1 MSAALTAEL
10 RPKTAVVRRAVIRG
24 FFNFCL
30 AGEEGTLTLELGMQL
45 SGLVLR
51 DCGYKNDSK
60 VVQHHSTMSDCSW
73 PRVPFRPSPRKQS
86 LTGLLR
92 QVIDSF
98 GESWRLLACGQKP
111 SFRPCP
117 FEPLKQVPISK
128 FLGLPKILLAISHS
142 DKFEWIHFYENDRI
156 FCLSSKSS

>member
-51 DCGYKNDSK
+51 DCGSKNDSK
-60 VVQHHSTMSDCSW
+60 VVQHYSTMSDCSW
-73 PRVPFRPSPRKQS
+73 PKAAGHQFETGGQLDRNAHLGAATAPF
-86 LTGLLR
+86 LR
-92 QVIDSF
+92 RYS
-98 GESWRLLACGQKP
+98 E
-111 SFRPCP
+111 
-117 FEPLKQVPISK
+117 
-128 FLGLPKILLAISHS
+128 
-142 DKFEWIHFYENDRI
+142 
-156 FCLSSKSS
+156 

>member
-51 DCGYKNDSK
+51 DCGSKNDSK

-73 PRVPFRPSPRKQS
+73 P
-86 LTGLLR
+86 
-92 QVIDSF
+92 F
-98 GESWRLLACGQKP
+98 GAVTWD
-111 SFRPCP
+111 
-117 FEPLKQVPISK
+117 PLQ
-128 FLGLPKILLAISHS
+128 
-142 DKFEWIHFYENDRI
+142 
-156 FCLSSKSS
+156 LSANS